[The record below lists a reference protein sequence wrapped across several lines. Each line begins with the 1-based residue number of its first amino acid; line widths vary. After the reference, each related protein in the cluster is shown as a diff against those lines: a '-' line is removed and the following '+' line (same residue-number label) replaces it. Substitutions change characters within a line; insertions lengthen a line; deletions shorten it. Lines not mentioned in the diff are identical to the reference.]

1 MRGSPGRDILH
12 NRGGDVV
19 INERNNQDGF
29 HGWVKWVVVIAA
41 LFTITDAIY
50 SGTRGLIDGYRAAVA
65 RPR

>member
-1 MRGSPGRDILH
+1 
-12 NRGGDVV
+12 V
-19 INERNNQDGF
+19 INERNDQDGF

-65 RPR
+65 RPK